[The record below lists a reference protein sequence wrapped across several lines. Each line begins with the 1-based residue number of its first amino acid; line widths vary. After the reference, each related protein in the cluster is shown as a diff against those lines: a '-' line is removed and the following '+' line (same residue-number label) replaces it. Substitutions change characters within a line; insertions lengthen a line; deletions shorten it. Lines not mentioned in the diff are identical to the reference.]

1 MSVNRETRTGRGRP
15 GRTALWAVAA
25 LALIGVVAVGAAVIP
40 QVRGRPWLA
49 EALTSRVSIT
59 CGLALLLAT
68 VALSVLLCVL
78 WRLGQ
83 VARARSAAPAG
94 QDGAAMLE
102 FALALPIALM
112 LVLIMI
118 QSSLLMGGNLC
129 VHYSAWCAAR
139 SAIVTIP
146 LDTGGAEGPNVMDT
160 YDASGKHLRIRLAA
174 LWALL
179 PISGGGLDLP
189 EADECRGH
197 VSDDGRPLCDG
208 RRLVE
213 HLREFFLR
221 YNPDLPRWLDDPKDP
236 DDPHRPPLLAVKA
249 HYADAHTEVVVAEPR
264 LPDGYGESEDIRVSV
279 RHEFYLSVPY
289 AARVFS
295 VLASD
300 GLALGQGHYA
310 TTIHA
315 STRLTNEGV
324 HDYIEEEILSPP
336 P

>member
-1 MSVNRETRTGRGRP
+1 MLANRENRGGRGRSA
-15 GRTALWAVAA
+15 RVALWVVAA
-25 LALIGVVAVGAAVIP
+25 PALVGVVVAGVIA
-40 QVRGRPWLA
+40 QVRGWPWLA
-49 EALTSRVSIT
+49 DALTSRVSIT
-59 CGLALLLAT
+59 CGLALLVSA
-68 VALSVLLCVL
+68 VALSALLCAL
-78 WRLGQ
+78 WRLGAA
-83 VARARSAAPAG
+83 ARARGTAPAG
-94 QDGAAMLE
+94 QDGAAILE

-160 YDASGKHLRIRLAA
+160 YDASGKYLRIRLAA

-179 PISGGGLDLP
+179 PVSCGSTDWP
-189 EADECRGH
+189 EAD
-197 VSDDGRPLCDG
+197 DGG
-208 RRLVE
+208 LVE
-213 HLREFFLR
+213 DLREFFSRYDQSPPAWLDARLARKLR
-221 YNPDLPRWLDDPKDP
+221 Y
-236 DDPHRPPLLAVKA
+236 
-249 HYADAHTEVVVAEPR
+249 ADEHTEVLVAEPQS
-264 LPDGYGESEDIRVSV
+264 PDGYGESEDVRVSV

-289 AARVFS
+289 AGRVFAA
-295 VLASD
+295 LASD
-300 GLALGQGHYA
+300 GLDLSRGHYA
-310 TTIHA
+310 TAIHA